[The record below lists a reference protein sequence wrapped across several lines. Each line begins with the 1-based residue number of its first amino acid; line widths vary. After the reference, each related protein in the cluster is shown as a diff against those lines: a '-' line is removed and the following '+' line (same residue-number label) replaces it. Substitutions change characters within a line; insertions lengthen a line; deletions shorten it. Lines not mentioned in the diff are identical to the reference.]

1 MIFRMPKDLWGPWTP
16 RRWQAEAL
24 PILIAEYSKP
34 KPDSCVVRAVPRSGK
49 SKLIAQAA
57 ACCQL
62 EKDEVIVV
70 SAPTIFLVEQ
80 LMATFRERLD
90 TDGYALGES
99 NVGAYYSNSKDITSR
114 VIIACTNSCPELAD
128 KLMASG
134 RRCAFWIADECV
146 PAGTMISVNGKND
159 LPIERLSIGDT
170 VYGID
175 HSTGKMVSTTVKHVF
190 INEYEGPL
198 CVINGVV
205 MTPNHPVWTE
215 DGYKRA
221 DEVEKLDGF
230 IGLAMV
236 KNKPELE
243 FMDSRERKNFGK
255 IAVYNIETGTGNYFA
270 NGLLVHNCHRTKCA
284 TISTAHAI
292 LNPFASLGVSG
303 TPYRSK
309 ESESLHLFDKLLVNY
324 KPEEALK
331 DGVVVPFRPVFW
343 EGGEGDLDSVCLD
356 LTALAKGPGLYNAI
370 SISDSEVFSMKCL
383 DAGVSAR
390 PIHSQMSDGDRA
402 RRIEEW
408 KNGEISALVHVSL
421 LQEGVDFPWLRWIC
435 LRRPCGSRVRYVQEL
450 SRVLSSFTDPV
461 TGEVKDEAVV
471 YDPQGIIKNFK
482 LDYKAVLAGDVE
494 DEDIEEEGP
503 RDEKQSEKKRR
514 QFEQLIFEAMREI
527 VNATAGKKPLSFTP
541 LAAYLYE
548 LVTAF
553 DMSGLIDRKI
563 ANKNWREKPVSQKQ
577 IETATKM
584 LWAVNHKSVP
594 KPHQKPLNI
603 LAQQVV
609 KDMDRGMA
617 SDLLT
622 IMMALANHKKWP
634 DLKILDRSAAESMRS
649 HNKRTADLVQKPITT
664 PQIKLVKPTTMTK
677 KKDAEPSL
685 FDPFAEP

>member
-1 MIFRMPKDLWGPWTP
+1 MIFKMPSDFWGNITP
-16 RRWQAEAL
+16 RKWQSTAL
-24 PILIAEYSKP
+24 PKLIEEYSKP
-34 KPDSCVVRAVPRSGK
+34 KPMSCIVRGVPRSGK
-49 SKLIAQAA
+49 SKLMAQMA
-57 ACCQL
+57 ACCHL

-70 SAPTIFLVEQ
+70 STPTIFLVEQ
-80 LMATFRERLD
+80 LLATFRERLD
-90 TDGYALGES
+90 IDAYALGES
-99 NVGAYYSNSKDITSR
+99 NVGAYYSNSKDVTSR

-128 KLMASG
+128 KLMAAG
-134 RRCAFWIADECV
+134 RRVALWLPDECH
-146 PAGTMISVNGKND
+146 K
-159 LPIERLSIGDT
+159 
-170 VYGID
+170 
-175 HSTGKMVSTTVKHVF
+175 
-190 INEYEGPL
+190 
-198 CVINGVV
+198 
-205 MTPNHPVWTE
+205 
-215 DGYKRA
+215 
-221 DEVEKLDGF
+221 
-230 IGLAMV
+230 
-236 KNKPELE
+236 
-243 FMDSRERKNFGK
+243 
-255 IAVYNIETGTGNYFA
+255 
-270 NGLLVHNCHRTKCA
+270 TKCA
-284 TISTAHAI
+284 TICSAYTI
-292 LNPFASLGVSG
+292 LNPFASCGFSG
-303 TPYRSK
+303 TPYRAK
-309 ESESLHLFDKLLVNY
+309 ETESLHLFEKLIVNY

-343 EGGEGDLDSVCLD
+343 EGGDSDLDSACLSM
-356 LTALAKGPGLYNAI
+356 TELAKGPGLYNSV
-370 SISDSEVFSMKCL
+370 SIADAEVFASKCL

-390 PIHSQMSDGDRA
+390 PIHSQMSDADKA

-408 KNGEISALVHVSL
+408 RSGEVGALVHVNMLS
-421 LQEGVDFPWLRWIC
+421 EGCDFPWLRWIC

-450 SRVLSSFTDPV
+450 SRVLSSFTDPI

-503 RDEKQSEKKRR
+503 RDEKQSDKKKR
-514 QFEQLIFEAMREI
+514 QFEQLIFEVMREI
-527 VNATAGKKPLSFTP
+527 VNATAGKKALSFTP

-553 DMSGLIDRKI
+553 DTSGLIDRKI

-649 HNKRTADLVQKPITT
+649 HNKRTADLIQKPITT
-664 PQIKLVKPTTMTK
+664 PQIKLVKPTAMPK